1 MAAASILGDMAWNTE
16 PRLQPQLLR
25 VTPGQGGAMVQW
37 NKWLK
42 LAHAYVRALIF
53 EESTDQAILL
63 QRAAHAMGLADH
75 LMDLILTKKLLGHGL
90 QQQAIDV
97 LTASFR
103 AMDLKPIPA
112 DLMLR
117 FQRVVNQVG
126 PPQWTR
132 RVSSMREIDVRVH
145 LQKIVCMHS

>member
-1 MAAASILGDMAWNTE
+1 MAWATE
-16 PRLQPQLLR
+16 PHLQQQLLR
-25 VTPGQGGAMVQW
+25 VTPGQDGAMVQW

-42 LAHAYVRALIF
+42 FAHAYVRALIF

-90 QQQAIDV
+90 QHQAIDV
-97 LTASFR
+97 LIASFR

-112 DLMLR
+112 DLMLG
-117 FQRVVNQVG
+117 FESITDQVG
-126 PPQWTR
+126 LPQWTKL
-132 RVSSMREIDVRVH
+132 VSSMREIDVRVH
-145 LQKIVCMHS
+145 LRKIVCMHS